1 MRKTAGH
8 ALIGNFAHIALQL
21 TGAALV
27 MFGTGRIFEKISN
40 IILYSDHSP
49 KGFEASFSGARATSI
64 TSQKVDIYPN
74 RHHKIFPV
82 VLELSERHLRE
93 RGSTAR
99 PKVEFVNESGVKQTV
114 TGGLGAKAKQ
124 QTTLTLLPHNELEI
138 VPDTPRFTDQADDQ
152 QPYPTVPTRRPQ
164 ICELTAG
171 FPGGLENC
179 NDFESKC
186 AVTHLRNVLTTAK
199 TQIAAINEDL
209 VGIGSNI
216 RSLSIHEK
224 PANALDSA
232 DLALSRIDALIKH
245 TFGKII
251 TLMADLEEVMRQ
263 SETGLVKIDEA
274 TADIVKAMNPRA
286 PALMRIQNALEEV
299 ERASRGAMEFG
310 NGLEHFL
317 LSAPPRKGSQLINIH
332 LNLPNLMIV
341 RCCGVFTP
349 VKDPN
354 FYHVMDRLVTDRHI
368 THSPLSMAVNSPSF
382 PHYLTLEQLVTR
394 SGGKLVIRSVDL
406 WAEPLDTGMTR
417 VTASNY
423 SQLTAPPKH
432 AACGTPHHSGLR
444 RAVGVEN
451 HPLRTGRLQH
461 HDFSKNLDPSTG
473 KESRKP
479 GAILRH

>member
-1 MRKTAGH
+1 
-8 ALIGNFAHIALQL
+8 
-21 TGAALV
+21 
-27 MFGTGRIFEKISN
+27 
-40 IILYSDHSP
+40 
-49 KGFEASFSGARATSI
+49 
-64 TSQKVDIYPN
+64 
-74 RHHKIFPV
+74 
-82 VLELSERHLRE
+82 
-93 RGSTAR
+93 
-99 PKVEFVNESGVKQTV
+99 
-114 TGGLGAKAKQ
+114 
-124 QTTLTLLPHNELEI
+124 
-138 VPDTPRFTDQADDQ
+138 
-152 QPYPTVPTRRPQ
+152 
-164 ICELTAG
+164 
-171 FPGGLENC
+171 
-179 NDFESKC
+179 
-186 AVTHLRNVLTTAK
+186 
-199 TQIAAINEDL
+199 
-209 VGIGSNI
+209 
-216 RSLSIHEK
+216 
-224 PANALDSA
+224 
-232 DLALSRIDALIKH
+232 
-245 TFGKII
+245 
-251 TLMADLEEVMRQ
+251 MADLEEVMRQ